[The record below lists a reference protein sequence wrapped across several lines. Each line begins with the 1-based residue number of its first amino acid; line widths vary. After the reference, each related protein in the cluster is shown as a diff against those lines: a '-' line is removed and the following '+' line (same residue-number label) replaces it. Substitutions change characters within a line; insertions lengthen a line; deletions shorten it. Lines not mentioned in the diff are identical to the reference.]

1 MADDYTLRSAT
12 GADQALISAMQY
24 EAFFVPPGDDPFPL
38 SILDQPQILKYHLD
52 FGTRAGDVGV
62 VAESV
67 DGRPLGAAWVRLV
80 EGYGFV
86 DSATPELGVA
96 VDPGERGSGI
106 GTALL
111 RELFG
116 VVPRCSLSVDTRNP
130 ALRLYERLG
139 FVTVRT
145 DSDHSAIMLREG
157 AGS

>member
-1 MADDYTLRSAT
+1 MAGDYTLRAAT
-12 GADQALISAMQY
+12 IGDQALISAMQY
-24 EAFFVPPGDDPFPL
+24 EAFFVAPGDDPFPL
-38 SILDQPQILKYHLD
+38 SILDQPHIRKYHVG

-86 DSATPELGVA
+86 DPATPELGVA

-106 GTALL
+106 GTAML
-111 RELFG
+111 RELFA

-130 ALRLYERLG
+130 AIHLYERLG
-139 FVTVRT
+139 FATVRT
-145 DSDHSAIMLREG
+145 DGGHSEIMLRNG
-157 AGS
+157 DGS

>member
-1 MADDYTLRSAT
+1 MADDHTLRSAT
-12 GADQALISAMQY
+12 RADQALISAMQY
-24 EAFFVPPGDDPFPL
+24 EALFVPPGDDPFPL
-38 SILDQPQILKYHLD
+38 SILDQPQIRKYHVG

-67 DGRPLGAAWVRLV
+67 DGRPFGAAWVRLV

-86 DSATPELGVA
+86 DPGAPELGVA
-96 VDPGERGSGI
+96 VDRGRRGKGI
-106 GTALL
+106 GTAML

-130 ALRLYERLG
+130 AIRLYERLG

-145 DSDHSAIMLREG
+145 DGDHSAIMLRESD
-157 AGS
+157 GS